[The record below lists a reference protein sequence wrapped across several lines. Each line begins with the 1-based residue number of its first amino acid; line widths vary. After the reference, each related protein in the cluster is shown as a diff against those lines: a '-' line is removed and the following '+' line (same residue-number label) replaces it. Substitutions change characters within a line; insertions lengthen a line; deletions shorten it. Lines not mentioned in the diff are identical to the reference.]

1 MKTDELREKY
11 LSFFESKG
19 CVRRPTDVL
28 VPKDDP
34 TVLFTPA
41 GMNQFK
47 NQFLGIG
54 PLEFTKATTCQKCL
68 RTGDIGNVGVTAYHH
83 TFFEML
89 GNFSF
94 GDYFKRE
101 AIHWA
106 WEFLTDKKWLALE
119 PGRLT
124 VTVYLDDDEAAN
136 IWHKEIGLNLN
147 QITRED
153 EYENF
158 WPAGAP
164 TDGPDGV
171 CGPCSEIYY
180 SPPSGG
186 KKVEIWNLV
195 FTQFNRVGAPP
206 DNLRP
211 LPKKNIDTGMGLER
225 TAAVLQGFESNFEI
239 DILRPLCDAAGEIVG
254 TKYDFA
260 GPQGRPLRR
269 IADHVRACTFAIHE
283 GCLPGNEKE
292 NYVIRLLLRRASMEA
307 FRLGKQEACLYQL
320 VGKVAEMMKQP
331 YPELGQTIEV
341 VAQAIRQEEQQFLG
355 VVDRGIQRF
364 RKMLDAAR
372 AKNQAVLSGE
382 EVFDLHQQ
390 DGFLVELTES
400 LASAEGL
407 TIDRER
413 FDACMDDHKQKSGR
427 GAFAESVMSEGPLDA
442 LRKNGATKFLAYD
455 TTTSSGKIVGLI
467 ANQQLVDAFDRAGAD
482 MPLGV
487 VLDAT
492 PFYGESGGQVGDT
505 GRLYADGVEFTVT
518 DCQKN
523 GDLIVHIGH
532 LVSGKLQVG
541 ATLTAEVDTTRREG
555 IRRAHSATHL
565 LHHAL
570 RTVLGDNATQR
581 GSKVEQDQL
590 RFDFAHPKAVSDEE
604 LLQIEDDINAHIAAG
619 SPIET
624 KVMAIGEAK
633 KLGAMA
639 LFGEKYP
646 DNVRVVTMG
655 DFSREFCGGTHLTN
669 TGQVGLCRIV
679 REELIAAGIR
689 RVTCLTG
696 PKALQRIRETE
707 AVVEELSGLLKASQ
721 PEELPRKLKL
731 LQDELRQAKQEL
743 SKYTAQSLATTAGEL
758 LAAAETIG
766 DTKLV
771 VHKVTE
777 CGREQLKEFVD
788 RVREK
793 AKSFA
798 VLFGLVTD
806 DGKVAFIA
814 AVSNDLLPQGIS
826 ASDAVKAAAK
836 VAGGG
841 GGGRRELAEAGGKIP
856 EKLEEALAAGAEFL
870 RGKLGS

>member
-11 LSFFESKG
+11 LTFFESKG
-19 CVRRPTDVL
+19 CVRRPSDVL

-54 PLEFTKATTCQKCL
+54 PLDFTKAATCQKCL
-68 RTGDIGNVGVTAYHH
+68 RTGDIDNVGVTAYHH

-106 WEFLTDKKWLALE
+106 WEFLTAKPWLGLD
-119 PGRLT
+119 PGRLS
-124 VTVYLDDDEAAN
+124 VTVYLDDDEAAR
-136 IWHKEIGLNLN
+136 IWLDEVKISADRL
-147 QITRED
+147 TRED

-164 TDGPDGV
+164 TNGPDGV

-180 SPPSGG
+180 HPPTGG

-206 DNLRP
+206 NNLRS

-225 TAAVLQGFESNFEI
+225 TASVMQGHESNFEI
-239 DILRPLCDAAGEIVG
+239 DILRPVCEAAGEIVG

-269 IADHVRACTFAIHE
+269 IADHIRACTFAIHE

-307 FRLGKQEACLYQL
+307 FRLGKQEPCLSQL
-320 VGKVAEMMKQP
+320 VPVIVEQMRRS
-331 YPELGQTIEV
+331 YPELRQTLENIQMAV
-341 VAQAIRQEEQQFLG
+341 DTEEKQFLG
-355 VVDRGIQRF
+355 VVDRGIQKF
-364 RKMLDAAR
+364 RKMVEQAR
-372 AKNQAVLSGE
+372 SRNQATLSGE
-382 EVFDLHQQ
+382 EAFDLHQT
-390 DGFLVELTES
+390 DGFLIELTES
-400 LASAEGL
+400 LAAAEGL
-407 TIDRER
+407 TVDRAR
-413 FDACMDDHKQKSGR
+413 FTACMEDHKKKSGS
-427 GAFAESVMSEGPLDA
+427 GAFADAVMSEGPLDA
-442 LRKNGATKFLAYD
+442 LRKQGSTQFLGYD
-455 TTTSSGKIVGLI
+455 TTTADAKIVGLV
-467 ANQQLVDAFDRAGAD
+467 ADKQLVTTYSRTGSGR
-482 MPLGV
+482 PIGV
-487 VLDAT
+487 VLDQT

-505 GRLYADGVEFTVT
+505 GRLVFDGGVFAVQDT
-518 DCQKN
+518 QKN
-523 GDLIVHIGH
+523 GDLFVHIGE
-532 LVSGKLQVG
+532 LQSGSLSVG
-541 ATLTAEVDTTRREG
+541 QTVRAEVDGIRREG

-570 RTVLGDNATQR
+570 RKYLGENATQR

-590 RFDFAHPKAVSDEE
+590 RFDFAHPKSVTDEE
-604 LLQIEDDINAHIAAG
+604 LLQIEDEINARIAEGA
-619 SPIET
+619 PVNIA
-624 KVMAIGEAK
+624 VMPLAEAK

-655 DFSREFCGGTHLTN
+655 DYSREFCGGTHLSN

-707 AVVEELSGLLKASQ
+707 GLVDQLAGLLKASQ
-721 PEELPRKLKL
+721 PEELPRKVQL

-743 SKYTAQSLATTAGEL
+743 SKYTAQSLAATAKTL
-758 LAAAETIG
+758 VDAAETVNG
-766 DTKLV
+766 TKLV
-771 VHKVTE
+771 VHQAD
-777 CGREQLKEFVD
+777 CPRESLKEFVD
-788 RVREK
+788 CLREQTP
-793 AKSFA
+793 SVA
-798 VLFGLVTD
+798 VLLGLVTD
-806 DGKVAFIA
+806 GKVALICG
-814 AVSNDLLPQGIS
+814 VSKDLVARKIS

-836 VAGGG
+836 LAGGG
-841 GGGRRELAEAGGKIP
+841 GGGRPDLAEAGGKLP
-856 EKLEEALAAGAEFL
+856 DKLPEALAAGAEFL
-870 RGKLGS
+870 RGKLTA